1 MLLSGSQIFLNKTS
15 KEKYVR
21 RSVHLTVAKRV
32 LRLSYYTTGIG
43 LVYVV
48 IGLVSGFYLGYVQ
61 STQENIASMFISAHA
76 HFLCMSILILFVG
89 LAMKNWAREIEE
101 KRVAASSIQLRS
113 AEASVTLLLLGAIVT
128 FISHLIPVSH
138 LILIG
143 NLLYFIGFFMVA
155 VGWILGAG
163 KIK

>member
-1 MLLSGSQIFLNKTS
+1 
-15 KEKYVR
+15 
-21 RSVHLTVAKRV
+21 LTTAKRV
-32 LRLSYYTTGIG
+32 MWFSYYTTGIG

-48 IGLVSGFYLGYVQ
+48 IGLVSGFCLGYVQ
-61 STQENIASMFISAHA
+61 STQENIASMLISAHA

-101 KRVAASSIQLRS
+101 KRVTASSVQLKS
-113 AEASVTLLLLGAIVT
+113 AITSVILLLVGAIVT
-128 FISHLIPVSH
+128 FISYLIPVWQ